1 MVYTYKGNDLGSF
14 FGMSDNY
21 PIDSNEYAS
30 YKNLI
35 SIIWNRSDKDA
46 TVIVDGVDN
55 VLKKNFMTTTTYFQK
70 VTYKKGNSALVA
82 FSFNREFYCIN
93 DHDHEVSCNGIIFM
107 GRQESPIIKLS
118 ETEAEKFEIL
128 YHVFKEEFFT
138 RDNIQGEMLQ
148 MLLKRLIIKVTRIA
162 KEQLMPSELKDSQI
176 DIIRKF
182 NVFVDMHYKEKRQVS
197 DYAELLFKSPKTL
210 SNLFAK
216 YNDKT
221 PLQVIHERIVLEA
234 KRLLLYSDKSA
245 KEIAHDLNFDDPAAF
260 HKLFKKVLHLTPQ
273 EFKQT
278 KSREI
283 A

>member
-1 MVYTYKGNDLGSF
+1 MVFTYKGNELGSF

-21 PIDSNEYAS
+21 PNDTDEYGS

-35 SIIWNRSDKDA
+35 SIIWNRSEEDA
-46 TVIVDGVDN
+46 IITVDGVDN
-55 VLKKNFMTTTTYFQK
+55 VLKKNFITTTTYFQK
-70 VTYKKGNSALVA
+70 VTYKKGNPALIA

-107 GRQESPIIKLS
+107 GRQEAPIIKLS
-118 ETEAEKFEIL
+118 NEDTEKFEML
-128 YHVFKEEFFT
+128 YFVFKDEFFT

-148 MLLKRLIIKVTRIA
+148 MLLKRLIIKITRIA
-162 KEQLMPSELKDSQI
+162 KEQLMPSELKESQI

-182 NVFVDMHYKEKRQVS
+182 NVFVDMHYKEKRQVG

-210 SNLFAK
+210 SNLFTK

-234 KRLLLYSDKSA
+234 KKLLLYSDKSA
-245 KEIAHDLNFDDPAAF
+245 KEIAHELGFDDPAAF
-260 HKLFKKVLHLTPQ
+260 HKLFKKVQHLTPQ
-273 EFKQT
+273 EFKQS
-278 KSREI
+278 KAQKAI
-283 A
+283 